1 MENEITRLIT
11 EWGGNYVTWATCERC
26 GQSVQYPTDRPYSC
40 CPYCFAR
47 VVYEQKEEKDK

>member
-1 MENEITRLIT
+1 MTEETTRFIK

-26 GQSVQYPTDRPYSC
+26 GQVVQYPTENRYNA

-47 VVYEQKEEKDK
+47 IIYEEVKYGER

>member
-1 MENEITRLIT
+1 MTEETTRLII

-26 GQSVQYPTDRPYSC
+26 GQSVQYPTEKPYNA

-47 VVYEQKEEKDK
+47 VIYEQKEEKHG